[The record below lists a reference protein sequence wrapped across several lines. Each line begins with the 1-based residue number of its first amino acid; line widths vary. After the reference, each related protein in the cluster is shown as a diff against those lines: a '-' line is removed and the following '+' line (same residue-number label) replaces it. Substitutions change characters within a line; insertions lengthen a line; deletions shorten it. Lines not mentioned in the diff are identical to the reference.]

1 LELTRTISL
10 SRMAPAEFQR
20 FRNSGV
26 MPFQTTLDMFDRD
39 FPGHYLRLIRRLRV
53 SIIALIPPTEGIKA
67 TLTANG
73 LSRVIVGGETFRQTI
88 IRRAPETVAL
98 TVPIN
103 STGRFEFE
111 LKPNEGLRPF
121 EGHGLEMDWVF
132 ELPKASNQ
140 FNYDTI
146 ADVQLTID
154 YVALSSDVYRR
165 TIIQALGRKQ
175 SIDRAYSFRHE
186 LADQWFDLNNPD
198 QTSTPM
204 VVRFDTKET
213 HFLPNLDALS
223 IQHVVLYFL
232 REDGLTFEVDVSH
245 LLFTEQG
252 STAPVGGASV
262 SSDGIISTR
271 RGNATN
277 WLPMRGKSPIGHWEL
292 ALTDSAELRDRFK
305 NEEIT
310 EILFVITYSAL
321 TPEWT

>member
-1 LELTRTISL
+1 
-10 SRMAPAEFQR
+10 MAPAEFQR

-111 LKPNEGLRPF
+111 LKPSEGLRPF

-140 FNYDTI
+140 FNFDTI

-204 VVRFDTKET
+204 VVSFDTKET
-213 HFLPNLDALS
+213 HFLPNLDELS
-223 IQHVVLYFL
+223 IQHVVLFFL
-232 REDGLTFEVDVSH
+232 REDGLSFEVDVTH

-252 STAPVGGASV
+252 STATVGGAAG
-262 SSDGIISTR
+262 SSEGIISTR
-271 RGNATN
+271 RGNAAN

-292 ALTDSAELRDRFK
+292 ALIDTAELRDRFK

-310 EILFVITYSAL
+310 EILFVITYSAV
-321 TPEWT
+321 TPEWTR